1 VFEFDRAISGGGTA
15 SLSRSSRAI
24 THRGLTF
31 DLRARALLDI
41 LQRYSD
47 PDQVRWIHLMD
58 GGISDNLA
66 LRVLLSD
73 ALLMGF

>member
-1 VFEFDRAISGGGTA
+1 M
-15 SLSRSSRAI
+15 
-24 THRGLTF
+24 
-31 DLRARALLDI
+31 RARALLDI